1 MHAEWAEVGT
11 SVPIP
16 LDENGV
22 LSSLLVR
29 ALGLDAAEGT
39 RHDQQAADGLPRR
52 YRYRRACLGR
62 IATFSQTYTT

>member
-11 SVPIP
+11 SVPIS

-22 LSSLLVR
+22 FSSLLVR

-39 RHDQQAADGLPRR
+39 HRHQQAADGRPIGNR
-52 YRYRRACLGR
+52 YRSV
-62 IATFSQTYTT
+62 I